1 MPSLD
6 KDKYSNILKLE
17 LRFIIFQGES
27 EDFHLGLAIDI
38 VIDIKRQSKVQRIMR
53 RSQLTHSPIKTCDN
67 QLRLITV
74 IYL

>member
-17 LRFIIFQGES
+17 LRFIIFQGDS

-53 RSQLTHSPIKTCDN
+53 RS
-67 QLRLITV
+67 
-74 IYL
+74 